1 MAMKILDEFAQFLAR
16 FDDED
21 LQQEYQIEFSTPD
34 SPDDIARLTQR
45 IGMPVPES
53 HGNLLLTSGV
63 FHHAHFGDTWQ
74 TLRLYS
80 AKEMLDRQCGV
91 VDAIKEIWGGRPE
104 LDAALT
110 AEQIAKLNA
119 EYVVF
124 GYRYVDDNV
133 HDYLFFDRR
142 GGFYHLLFDQDD
154 TADAEDTLRA
164 LAGQASASVS
174 LEALLKTQFDGI
186 SKVIEED
193 YA

>member
-1 MAMKILDEFAQFLAR
+1 MKILEEFAQFLAHV
-16 FDDED
+16 DDED
-21 LQQEYQIEFSTPD
+21 LRQEYQIEFSAPD
-34 SPDDIARLTQR
+34 SPDDIVRLVQR

-53 HGNLLLTSGV
+53 YAALLLASGA
-63 FHHAHFGDTWQ
+63 FHHARFGDTWQ

-80 AKEMLDRQCGV
+80 AKEMLDRHCGV

-104 LDAALT
+104 LDDALT
-110 AEQIAKLNA
+110 AEQIVKLNA

-124 GYRYVDDNV
+124 GYRHVDDNV

-154 TADAEDTLRA
+154 TADAEDAMRA
-164 LAGQASASVS
+164 LAGQASTRVS

-186 SKVIEED
+186 SEVIEED
-193 YA
+193 CA